1 MRALEQESLGSLL
14 RTWRERRRLSQL
26 ELSMDAEISARHLS
40 FIETN
45 RSKPSR
51 DVIVRLSDRLDVPLR
66 ERNFLLLAAGYAP
79 MYSAASLEEPPM
91 ASIRSI
97 LSAML
102 DTPVPTVIVDREWN
116 LIDMNAAAAIFTVGV
131 SEELLRPPVNGLRV
145 ALHPQGMAPQIV
157 NFAEWRAH
165 LLDQLRRQMRFSGS
179 DRLKALYDELIAY
192 PHGSDREAVHAE
204 SELAVPLRLRHG
216 DGELRFISTI
226 ATFGTAADVTVS
238 ELMIET
244 FFPADQTTRDVLF
257 TNARDLRFGDGA
269 RMVTP

>member
-1 MRALEQESLGSLL
+1 MRALEQESVGSLL

-26 ELSMDAEISARHLS
+26 ELSMEAEISARHLS

-45 RSKPSR
+45 RSRPSR
-51 DVIVRLSDRLDVPLR
+51 DVIARLSDRLEVPLR
-66 ERNFLLLAAGYAP
+66 ERNVLLLAAGYAP
-79 MYSAASLEEPPM
+79 MYSAASLQEPPM
-91 ASIRSI
+91 ASIRAI

-116 LIDMNAAAAIFTVGV
+116 VVDMNAAASIFTRSI
-131 SEELLRPPVNGLRV
+131 SEELLQPPVNALRV
-145 ALHPQGMAPQIV
+145 ALHPRGMAPSIA

-165 LLDQLRRQMRFSGS
+165 LLDRLHREIRFSGNDS
-179 DRLKALYDELIAY
+179 LKALYDELRAY
-192 PHGSDREAVHAE
+192 PHGLDHEIVHTE
-204 SELAVPLRLRHG
+204 GELAVPLRLRHG

-244 FFPADQTTRDVLF
+244 FFPADQITREALL
-257 TNARDLRFGDGA
+257 AHAGDLRFADGA
-269 RMVTP
+269 PAIAP